1 MIRGSSIRREQYESV
16 AMSQLYVP
24 KQLILDCRT
33 RWNSTADMIR
43 VALEMRTPLVM
54 VVATDENLQEHQ
66 LSHDEWDI
74 LAALY
79 EFLDVS
85 KRSETYLS
93 INIIL
98 RNISKIGKTHHIKKG
113 FP

>member
-1 MIRGSSIRREQYESV
+1 MIHGSSIHREQYESV
-16 AMSQLYVP
+16 TRSQMYVP

-43 VALEMRTPLVM
+43 LVLEMKTPLVM
-54 VVATDENLQEHQ
+54 MIAMDEKLQEHQ

-79 EFLDVS
+79 DFLDVS
-85 KRSETYLS
+85 NHSEE
-93 INIIL
+93 
-98 RNISKIGKTHHIKKG
+98 
-113 FP
+113 